1 MILTR
6 DKGIIL
12 PILNEDLGAHN
23 NGEPIPDG
31 FIDRKDKLF
40 LYEDG
45 CLFPTTI
52 RDDVMV
58 ANIHAAIPSEKR
70 GKAAVE
76 AAKLCLKWLTDQG
89 YTVIST
95 IERDRREVRLF
106 ARLCGMKYINDHN
119 EYRVYTWAA

>member
-6 DKGIIL
+6 DESIIM
-12 PILNEDLGAHN
+12 PILNEVLDTFN

-31 FIDRKDKLF
+31 LIDREDKLF

-52 RDDVMV
+52 RDDLML
-58 ANIHAAIPSEKR
+58 ANFHAAVPKECR
-70 GKAAVE
+70 GKRAVK
-76 AAKLCLKWLTDQG
+76 AAKICIKHLKDLG

-95 IERDRREVRLF
+95 IGNNRPEVRLF
-106 ARLCGMKYINDHN
+106 ARLCGFQYIKDHN
-119 EYRVYTWAA
+119 DLRIYIA

>member
-6 DKGIIL
+6 DKDIIM
-12 PILNEDLGAHN
+12 PILNKVLDSFN
-23 NGEPIPDG
+23 NGEPIPNG
-31 FIDRKDKLF
+31 FTDREDKLF

-52 RDDVMV
+52 RTDLML
-58 ANIHAAIPSEKR
+58 ANIHAAIPKEKR
-70 GKAAVE
+70 GKGAVE

-95 IERDRREVRLF
+95 IERDRRDVRLF

-119 EYRVYTWAA
+119 EYRIYTWAA